1 MDKRILIIGAS
12 GTGTTTLGKRI
23 STKLELPFIDLDELF
38 WLESEIPFTKFRNTE
53 QLKEIVNDKIYSKN
67 EWLISGDPS
76 LWNVGIEDKI
86 NYLIFLKAPTDIRI
100 SRLEQR
106 YNNHYGIASRVK
118 GNLIFEN
125 HQSFIKWTMQYN
137 TGGITGRTKDKQ
149 ELWISNL
156 NCIIFET
163 NSDKELD
170 LLMENAL
177 KIIV

>member
-23 STKLELPFIDLDELF
+23 STQLEIPFIDLDELF
-38 WLESEIPFTKFRNTE
+38 WIESEIPFTKFRNAE
-53 QLKEIVNDKIYSKN
+53 QLREIVNDKIYSNN

-86 NYLIFLKAPTDIRI
+86 NYLIFLKAPADIRI
-100 SRLEQR
+100 TRLEQR
-106 YNNHYGIASRVK
+106 YDNQYGIASRVK

-125 HQSFIKWTMQYN
+125 HQRFIKWTMQYD
-137 TGGITGRTKDKQ
+137 TGGITGRTKNKQ
-149 ELWISNL
+149 ESWISNL

-163 NSDKELD
+163 NSDKD
-170 LLMENAL
+170 LGSLTENAL